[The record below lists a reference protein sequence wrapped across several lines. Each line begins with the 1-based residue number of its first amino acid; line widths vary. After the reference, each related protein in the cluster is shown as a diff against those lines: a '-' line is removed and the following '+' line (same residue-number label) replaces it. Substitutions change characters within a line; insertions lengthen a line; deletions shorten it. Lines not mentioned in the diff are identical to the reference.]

1 MKPNLTDQSLMD
13 QSLTQGA
20 GAVPA
25 PRATHPL
32 EAPLLETRSVCLRYD
47 GDLVL
52 RDVSMQVA
60 EGEIYAVIGPS
71 GCGKTSLL
79 RVIAGLERAQAGEVW
94 LGGECI
100 DDVPAHRRGIGM
112 MFQELAL
119 FPHLDVRANV
129 AFGLRM
135 QGLAR
140 GPRDARLDEMLALVG
155 LSGYG
160 DRKVYELSGGERQRV
175 ALARSLAP
183 RPRLLLLDE
192 PVGALDRALREQL
205 LSELGQILRAPGL
218 TAIYVTHDQEE
229 AFALAD
235 RVMVMDA
242 GRVRQ
247 IGRPQALYGAP
258 AGAWVA
264 RFLGLTNLVPGE
276 VEPQAPS
283 SSPSPSPAAMG
294 RGAGGEAPAPHAV
307 LVHTPIGDFTVPAH
321 ADAGPVTLLLG
332 DERAQ
337 VEPADPDTAA
347 RPLNTILG
355 VVLSRSFQG
364 RLLRLRVRSGE
375 HELSFAIDAPAAQA
389 NWSTDDGVRVTLDPA
404 SIRLL
409 PPER

>member
-307 LVHTPIGDFTVPAH
+307 LVPHPHRRLHRPRARRRRPGHPPPRRRASAGRARRPGHRRAAAQHDPGRRAEPQLPGPAAAPARALRRARTQLRH
-321 ADAGPVTLLLG
+321 RRARGASQLVDGRRRPRDAGPGL
-332 DERAQ
+332 
-337 VEPADPDTAA
+337 DP
-347 RPLNTILG
+347 P
-355 VVLSRSFQG
+355 
-364 RLLRLRVRSGE
+364 
-375 HELSFAIDAPAAQA
+375 APA
-389 NWSTDDGVRVTLDPA
+389 
-404 SIRLL
+404 
-409 PPER
+409 